1 MPCVCLLHRHCVP
14 PLLLVHA
21 PPHQLLHSHDL
32 HDCHDSVC
40 ACGCL
45 EWCGG
50 AAHVRASV
58 DRLGGGVADD
68 HVGGG
73 VADGGVAHDE
83 HALQRL

>member
-1 MPCVCLLHRHCVP
+1 
-14 PLLLVHA
+14 
-21 PPHQLLHSHDL
+21 
-32 HDCHDSVC
+32 
-40 ACGCL
+40 
-45 EWCGG
+45 
-50 AAHVRASV
+50 VRASV

>member
-1 MPCVCLLHRHCVP
+1 M
-14 PLLLVHA
+14 
-21 PPHQLLHSHDL
+21 
-32 HDCHDSVC
+32 
-40 ACGCL
+40 
-45 EWCGG
+45 
-50 AAHVRASV
+50 RASV